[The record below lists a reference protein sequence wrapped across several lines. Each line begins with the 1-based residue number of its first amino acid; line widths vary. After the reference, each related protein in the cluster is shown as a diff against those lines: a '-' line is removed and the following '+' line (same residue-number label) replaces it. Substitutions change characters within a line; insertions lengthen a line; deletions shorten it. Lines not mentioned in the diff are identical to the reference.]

1 MHHLRSKKIDR
12 ELALEILN
20 WKYEKP
26 YELYNN
32 EVNEE
37 SLYELLANPYTAVI
51 GENEYLTGFYCYGE
65 SSQVPAGRP
74 AGVYKLAAIDIGIG
88 MNPEVTGKG
97 NGKLFF
103 SFVLSELQ
111 KLFPDKNMR
120 LTVAVFNER
129 AIKLYE
135 NTGFIK
141 EGEFQSSATAF
152 ITMVKN

>member
-1 MHHLRSKKIDR
+1 MQHLKSQKIDR

-37 SLYELLANPYTAVI
+37 SLNELLANPYTAVLD
-51 GENEYLTGFYCYGE
+51 EKEYLTGFYCYGV
-65 SSQVPAGRP
+65 SSQVPAGRL
-74 AGVYKLAAIDIGIG
+74 AGAYKLPALDVGIG
-88 MNPEVTGKG
+88 MNPELTGKG

-103 SFVLSELQ
+103 TFVLRELH
-111 KLFPDKNMR
+111 KLFPDMNKR
-120 LTVAVFNER
+120 LTVAAFNER

-135 NTGFIK
+135 NIGFIK
-141 EGEFQSSATAF
+141 EGEFQSGANAF